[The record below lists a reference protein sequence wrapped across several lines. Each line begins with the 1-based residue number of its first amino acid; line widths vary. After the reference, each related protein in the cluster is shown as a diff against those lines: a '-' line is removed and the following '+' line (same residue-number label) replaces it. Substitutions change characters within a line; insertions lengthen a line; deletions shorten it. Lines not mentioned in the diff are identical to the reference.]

1 MSLVKFVI
9 YKKEKAEGKEL
20 IPISINLSRYSALQD
35 DIVENYIKIIN
46 KHNIPY
52 SCVPIEL
59 TESAA
64 IYGEKIKETSH
75 LLVENGFSL
84 HIDDFGS
91 GYSSLTSLNQ
101 FPFSTLKIDKSLIDH
116 VCEQK
121 GKTLV
126 EQVIVLS
133 KLLNMK
139 VVAEGVETKEQLDEI
154 KKMNCDE
161 VQGFYFARPMS
172 EEDFDAFLSNHFKT
186 K

>member
-1 MSLVKFVI
+1 M
-9 YKKEKAEGKEL
+9 